1 MRNLLIRAAS
11 GIVYVALILVS
22 TFYLSWGGLL
32 LATLLGSFAIIEWQ
46 LFKPSYVSVRSASF
60 GIAILV
66 LSLYLFGNFPGQ
78 GISETRL
85 YLTLL
90 LGLSLMLIN
99 LCLLAFDRKDEG
111 LSQLFH
117 HIVGL
122 VYLIPPLLSLA
133 LLAEEPWLL
142 AGIFIIIWSFDSFAY
157 LVGRFLGKHKL
168 MPKISPKKT
177 WEGFIGGLF
186 FALLSAYLLDQFGAV
201 DIISTWQWL
210 LLGFIVVI
218 SSTFGDL
225 FESALKRSHG
235 LKDSGNF
242 MPGHGGILD
251 RIDSLLF
258 AMPLAYLFIELT
270 QHL

>member
-11 GIVYVALILVS
+11 GSVYVALILFS

-32 LATLLGSFAIIEWQ
+32 LAALLGSFAIIEWQ
-46 LFKPSYVSVRSASF
+46 LFKPSSVSSRSSAF
-60 GIAILV
+60 AIAILV
-66 LSLYLFGNFPGQ
+66 LTLSLFGNFPGQ
-78 GISETRL
+78 IISESKL
-85 YLTLL
+85 FLSLL
-90 LGLSLMLIN
+90 LGLSLMLTN
-99 LCLLAFDRKDEG
+99 LCLLAFNQKDQG

-117 HIVGL
+117 HLAGL
-122 VYLIPPLLSLA
+122 IYLIPPLLSLA
-133 LLAEEPWLL
+133 LLAKEPWLL
-142 AGIFIIIWSFDSFAY
+142 AGIFIMIWCFDSFAY
-157 LVGRFLGKHKL
+157 LVGRFLGKRKL

-177 WEGFIGGLF
+177 WEGLIGGLF
-186 FALLSAYLLDQFGAV
+186 FTMLSAYLLALYSG
-201 DIISTWQWL
+201 IESISLWQWL
-210 LLGFIVVI
+210 VLSIIVVI

-258 AMPLAYLFIELT
+258 AMPMAYLFFELT